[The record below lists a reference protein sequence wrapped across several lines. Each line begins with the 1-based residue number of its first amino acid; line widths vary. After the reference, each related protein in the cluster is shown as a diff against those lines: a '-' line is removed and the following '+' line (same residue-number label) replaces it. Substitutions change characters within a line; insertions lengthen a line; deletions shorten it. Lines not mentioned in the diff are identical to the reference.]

1 VTQKDYAI
9 DTFELAQWNVLRAI
23 MRLKPKDLEYQITP
37 NINPIRWIL
46 GHLTW
51 HMDHIFNRQCRGTSQ
66 LTKEEREYFT
76 SGAQGVV
83 EREFPFS
90 LMHLIETFL
99 DVSESS
105 FQYLRELPDE
115 KLNEPPAKSE
125 TKDAE
130 TIYELLQRVSLHFL
144 GHTGQIYLIKKE
156 LGKGGYFVTG
166 VRKKGREDSRKKWL
180 KWWNENKD
188 EFED

>member
-1 VTQKDYAI
+1 MTQKDYAI

-156 LGKGGYFVTG
+156 LGKGGYFV
-166 VRKKGREDSRKKWL
+166 
-180 KWWNENKD
+180 
-188 EFED
+188 

>member
-1 VTQKDYAI
+1 VTQKEYAI
-9 DTFELAQWNVLRAI
+9 DTLELAQWNVLRAI

-37 NINPIRWIL
+37 KLNPIRWIL

-51 HMDHIFNRQCRGTSQ
+51 HMDHVFNHLCRGTSQ
-66 LTKEEREYFT
+66 LTKNEREYFT
-76 SGAQGVV
+76 SGAEGVNQL
-83 EREFPFS
+83 EFPFS
-90 LMHLIETFL
+90 LKRLIDVFL
-99 DVSESS
+99 EISESC

-115 KLNEPPAKSE
+115 KFDESPPMDE
-125 TKDAE
+125 TKNAE

-180 KWWNENKD
+180 KWWKENED
-188 EFED
+188 EFVN